1 MHLAALGIL
10 HMLGGVF
17 RASQRVGADA
27 PWLRGVEVLHERD
40 GLLMIGRV
48 QLLGI
53 HHR

>member
-27 PWLRGVEVLHERD
+27 PWLRGVEACTKGMLAHDRP
-40 GLLMIGRV
+40 GSAFGHPLFS
-48 QLLGI
+48 
-53 HHR
+53 